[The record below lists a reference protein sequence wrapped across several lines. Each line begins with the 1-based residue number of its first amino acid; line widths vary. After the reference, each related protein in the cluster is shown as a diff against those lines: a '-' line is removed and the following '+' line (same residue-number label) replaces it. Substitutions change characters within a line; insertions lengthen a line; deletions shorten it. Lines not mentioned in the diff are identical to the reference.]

1 MKDQKTTFTEQIADE
16 GGYITQAA
24 EVSDEERLYLTRRVK
39 LPGEKS
45 GTWRDATAGE
55 RDEYIA
61 RMQEKYTF
69 WEG

>member
-1 MKDQKTTFTEQIADE
+1 MKEQKTTFTEQIADR
-16 GGYITQAA
+16 I
-24 EVSDEERLYLTRRVK
+24 
-39 LPGEKS
+39 
-45 GTWRDATAGE
+45 TAGE

>member
-1 MKDQKTTFTEQIADE
+1 MKEQKTTFTEQIAEE

-45 GTWRDATAGE
+45 GRGAMPRPGSE
-55 RDEYIA
+55 MNI
-61 RMQEKYTF
+61 
-69 WEG
+69 